1 MRNIDDI
8 IDSSDSAAAAFF
20 AAELASGLKY
30 VDKQTT
36 NRPSQ
41 QPQANRLNPQE
52 FLRNIP
58 QPQRLPTPPSHHNDN
73 VARGIIESKPINEL
87 LIPVPQPP
95 TPIVSEQPK
104 SQNNTTAVQL
114 ELPLNIH
121 EKKPPTNIS
130 EWFGHLDNK
139 LDELEIKNRIEIG
152 KIYRLISEINAKL
165 DELTSNRID

>member
-1 MRNIDDI
+1 M
-8 IDSSDSAAAAFF
+8 
-20 AAELASGLKY
+20 
-30 VDKQTT
+30 
-36 NRPSQ
+36 
-41 QPQANRLNPQE
+41 
-52 FLRNIP
+52 
-58 QPQRLPTPPSHHNDN
+58 
-73 VARGIIESKPINEL
+73 ARGIIESKPINEL

-139 LDELEIKNRIEIG
+139 LDELEIK
-152 KIYRLISEINAKL
+152 K
-165 DELTSNRID
+165 